1 MPIGSVARG
10 ISDPQEVADAL
21 KKLVDMPAGTRPLP
35 TVMSFRI
42 AAGPEVKTQPLFY
55 PANILYRG

>member
-1 MPIGSVARG
+1 MLGEGTPA
-10 ISDPQEVADAL
+10 PQEVADAV

-35 TVMSFRI
+35 TVVSIRI